1 MTSSRTPLHV
11 AASFGQIQ
19 VMKLLITKGSDPN
32 IFHDHGYHAIFQ
44 LFTTANNL
52 EGAEKL
58 ALVDW
63 VIRKQEYYA
72 FNVLAVDVLHRNLC
86 QVIIQSETNTSTPGA
101 LLQSR
106 LVDALFTTKMPPD
119 NQDFRGST
127 ALHEAMKIGRLDIVE
142 QLLDAFATPTMKD
155 HKGRT
160 PIHYAARLGNVAMVR
175 RFLGDQGVGINDRDL
190 HDWTPLRWAIR
201 RDHIA
206 TVKLLISLGAHCDCD
221 DLELAVEYNSK
232 ESFDFLLAVGVKPN
246 AEFLRHT
253 VYKEDLHY
261 LRNCI
266 LRGLSPNLSRIGF
279 WTPLT
284 SAAYYGRTAALKLLL
299 SMGADV
305 NLCRSDGRSALLL
318 AVKNGNSEVVDILL
332 RAGAVTQDLNIH
344 NFETVNLISLATKK
358 GYAGIAEMLCTAG
371 APKPVAIPP
380 NLSTGKNQTENEGG
394 ALEPAEIQ
402 VRATSSR
409 DMRDAARENRV
420 DILKEMI
427 SQGGDVNI
435 SQYDGSPLEVA
446 CIYGSSEAA
455 IFLINAGADLH
466 HSSDT
471 FYPPLFEAA
480 QLGLANVIQAL
491 IQKGADIN
499 QINVEGQTALLG
511 MSEYYG
517 HKQSMCIT
525 KQLISHGINVD
536 VVDKNGATALGIA
549 CSRGLI
555 SVVATLLGAGA
566 NVSIPSRPDSWSGKI
581 RYLPL
586 ELAARRGHEDIVQI
600 LLAGGANW
608 KSLKHKKA
616 IATSHPL
623 LVRRWFA
630 DDEETTFLG
639 CEPPVAPV
647 KIPCPQGASRHSSFM
662 FRCLILNRADN
673 ANAKLQPIRSNKQKQ
688 PGKTKKLT
696 QFLIDSGFL
705 LLTGFQWIES
715 CLLHLS
721 VYRDICNNRRLSFST
736 TSQSTLLPTTKEL
749 VYPTGIALGYWFD
762 VHQEGGLRMDL
773 HNKVLKRG

>member
-106 LVDALFTTKMPPD
+106 LVDALFTTNLPPD

-175 RFLGDQGVGINDRDL
+175 RLLGDQGVGINDRDL
-190 HDWTPLRWAIR
+190 NDWTPLRWAIR

-206 TVKLLISLGAHCDCD
+206 TVKLLISLHAHCDCD
-221 DLELAVEYNSK
+221 DLKLTVVYDAKDV
-232 ESFDFLLAVGVKPN
+232 FDFLLAIGVKPN
-246 AEFLRHT
+246 AEVLESIITHGQ
-253 VYKEDLHY
+253 DSHY
-261 LRNCI
+261 LRSCI
-266 LRGLSPNLSRIGF
+266 LSGLSPNLSPDGF

-284 SAAYYGRTAALKLLL
+284 LAAYFQRTAALKGFL

-305 NLCRSDGRSALLL
+305 NLRRSDGSSALLI
-318 AVKNGNSEVVDILL
+318 AVNNGNSEIVDILL
-332 RAGAVTQDLNIH
+332 RAGAVTHDPIIPEI
-344 NFETVNLISLATKK
+344 ETMNLISLATRK
-358 GYAGIAEMLCTAG
+358 GYADIAEMLCTAG

-380 NLSTGKNQTENEGG
+380 NLSIGKNQTVNEDG

-409 DMRDAARENRV
+409 DMHDAAQENRV

-427 SQGGDVNI
+427 SQGGDVNTLRYNR
-435 SQYDGSPLEVA
+435 SSRYNRSPLESA
-446 CIYGSSEAA
+446 CLYGSSEAA

-466 HSSDT
+466 YSADK
-471 FYPPLFEAA
+471 FYPPLFQAA
-480 QLGLANVIQAL
+480 ERGLANVIQAL

-499 QINVEGQTALLG
+499 QINVKGQTALLR
-511 MSEYYG
+511 MSEDYV
-517 HKQSMCIT
+517 HKQFTCIT

-536 VVDKNGATALGIA
+536 AVDKDGSTALGLA
-549 CSRGLI
+549 CSRGLT
-555 SVVATLLGAGA
+555 SVVATLLEAGA
-566 NVSIPSRPDSWSGKI
+566 NISIPSRPHPESSKI

-586 ELAARRGHEDIVQI
+586 ELAAREGHEDIVQI
-600 LLAGGANW
+600 LLAKSAN
-608 KSLKHKKA
+608 
-616 IATSHPL
+616 
-623 LVRRWFA
+623 
-630 DDEETTFLG
+630 
-639 CEPPVAPV
+639 
-647 KIPCPQGASRHSSFM
+647 
-662 FRCLILNRADN
+662 
-673 ANAKLQPIRSNKQKQ
+673 
-688 PGKTKKLT
+688 
-696 QFLIDSGFL
+696 
-705 LLTGFQWIES
+705 
-715 CLLHLS
+715 
-721 VYRDICNNRRLSFST
+721 
-736 TSQSTLLPTTKEL
+736 
-749 VYPTGIALGYWFD
+749 
-762 VHQEGGLRMDL
+762 
-773 HNKVLKRG
+773 